1 MTKPL
6 LNIAGIRA
14 SYGKVVALHSI
25 DLQLYEGEIVA
36 ILGANGAG
44 KTTLLNCIS
53 GIVPIAAGQIHYASQ
68 PIHGMKPW
76 QLSKLGISHVPEG
89 REIFPS
95 MSVRENLM
103 VVDAFGNGPVFTVD
117 DVLEMFP
124 RLLER
129 IEQMAG
135 NLSGGEQQ
143 MLAIARGLMARPKLM
158 LFDEPSLGLSP
169 VISKLVLSAIAGL
182 KERGVSSILVEQNMS
197 AALAISDRAYVLR
210 VGRVV
215 KQGSSADVA
224 DKEEMRA
231 AYLGS

>member
-1 MTKPL
+1 MNKPL
-6 LNIAGIRA
+6 LEIAGIRA

-25 DLQLYEGEIVA
+25 DVQLYEGEIVA

-53 GIVPIAAGQIHYASQ
+53 GIVPITGGQIHYAGQSLQ
-68 PIHGMKPW
+68 GMKPW

-95 MSVRENLM
+95 MTVRENLM
-103 VVDAFGNGPVFTVD
+103 VVDAFGNGPIFTVE

-169 VISKLVLSAIAGL
+169 VISKLVLSAIAHL
-182 KERGVSSILVEQNMS
+182 KTRGVSSILVEQNMS

-215 KQGSSADVA
+215 KQGPSAEIA
-224 DKEEMRA
+224 NKEEMRT